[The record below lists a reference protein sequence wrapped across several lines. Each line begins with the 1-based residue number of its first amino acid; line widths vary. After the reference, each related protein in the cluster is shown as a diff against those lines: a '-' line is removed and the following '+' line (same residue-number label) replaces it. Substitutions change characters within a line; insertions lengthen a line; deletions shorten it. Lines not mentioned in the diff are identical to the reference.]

1 MPQNAKFT
9 AFTVSEFFM
18 ENQEG
23 GEGGRGVKIPLT
35 ILGLNDTHS
44 ISDIKILRTELE
56 PRFLW
61 WEIGASSIHF
71 RLKPLLNLDKL

>member
-1 MPQNAKFT
+1 MPQNAKFA

-18 ENQEG
+18 ENQQG

-56 PRFLW
+56 PKFL
-61 WEIGASSIHF
+61 
-71 RLKPLLNLDKL
+71 